1 VQNAAA
7 NKAPASSGKKTL
19 RSLRGWHDL
28 CEQLGESRPE
38 VASFLTPAKAYEGE
52 DGTVRI
58 CFPNPFLLSMT
69 ERADIRDALRARL
82 APLLGRNLSDAQLV
96 YETAEETEK
105 SFSVLDEILDASE
118 NF

>member
-1 VQNAAA
+1 
-7 NKAPASSGKKTL
+7 
-19 RSLRGWHDL
+19 
-28 CEQLGESRPE
+28 
-38 VASFLTPAKAYEGE
+38 
-52 DGTVRI
+52 
-58 CFPNPFLLSMT
+58 MT